1 MTESQAVANNNKEI
15 TADDVAH
22 YLKEHKDFF
31 QHHSDIMLM
40 MDLSDKADGSIS
52 LVERQMKN
60 LRQHNKDN
68 EQEMQDVIRNAQDN
82 QHLLQQTITLTL
94 QLIPAN
100 TVEQLTELLFEQ
112 LSVLFDIHYRNLH
125 LDAGKFS
132 QSTTDMQSIRNAL
145 GDNFPKQQAICGRL
159 KSSETECLF
168 DDHTNVKSAALLPL
182 GVNGE
187 LGILVLGSED
197 QTHFDP
203 EMGDLFLLL
212 ISDMLSRMLYRFTQ

>member
-1 MTESQAVANNNKEI
+1 MTQSQAVANTNKKI

-22 YLKEHKDFF
+22 YLKDHNDFF
-31 QHHSDIMLM
+31 HHHSDIMLM
-40 MDLSDKADGSIS
+40 MDLTDKADGSTS
-52 LVERQMKN
+52 LVERQMKS
-60 LRQHNKDN
+60 LRQRNKDN

-100 TVEQLTELLFEQ
+100 NVEEMTELLLEE
-112 LSVLFDIHYRNLH
+112 LSVLFDIHYRNLL
-125 LDAGKFS
+125 LDADKFS
-132 QSTTDMQSIRNAL
+132 HSTADMKSIKNTL
-145 GDNFPKQQAICGRL
+145 GDNFPTHQPICGRL
-159 KSSETECLF
+159 KASEKECLF
-168 DDHTNVKSAALLPL
+168 DDHSNVQSAALLPL
-182 GVNGE
+182 GINGE

-197 QTHFDP
+197 QAHFDP